1 MAVLFVLNRYNA
13 SDWSDMMR
21 DRAPDLDVR
30 LWPDETGNP
39 VDIRFVV
46 AWNPPE
52 GELAKFPNLE
62 VIFSIGAGVDHL
74 MKDPH
79 LPKVPVVRVV
89 DPDLTKRMTEY
100 VVMNVL
106 LHHRR
111 FRLYDDQQQA
121 RDWTEHSQPAAS
133 EVRVGIMGFGTL
145 GQDAGLILRDLG
157 FQVAGWS
164 NSRKQVEGIESF
176 AGGGELEAFLGRTD
190 ILVSLLPHTPDTDR
204 MLNRGLFALLPQDG
218 ALGGP
223 FLINAGRGKVQS
235 DADILDAL
243 NEGVLKGASLDVFE
257 EEPLAH
263 DSGLWVHP
271 GMMLTPHVAA
281 ESSPLAINDY
291 ILDQLRG
298 YELGET
304 LSNVVNAER
313 GY

>member
-1 MAVLFVLNRYNA
+1 MAVLFVLNRFNA

-39 VDIRFVV
+39 EDVRFVV
-46 AWNPPE
+46 AWNPPA
-52 GELAKFPNLE
+52 GELSKFPNLE
-62 VIFSIGAGVDHL
+62 VIFSMGAGVDHL
-74 MKDPH
+74 MKDPG

-89 DPDLTKRMTEY
+89 DLDLTKRMTEY

-111 FRLYDDQQQA
+111 FRLYDGQQKA
-121 RDWTEHSQPAAS
+121 GAWTEHSQPAAS
-133 EVRVGIMGFGTL
+133 DVRVGIMGFGTL
-145 GQDAGLILRDLG
+145 GQDCGIILRDLG

-176 AGGGELEAFLGRTD
+176 AGEAELSGFLGRSD
-190 ILVSLLPHTPDTDR
+190 ILVCLLPHTPATDR
-204 MLNRGLFALLPQDG
+204 MLNAKLFAQLPQDG

-235 DADILDAL
+235 DADILAAL
-243 NEGVLKGASLDVFE
+243 NDGTLKGASLDVFE
-257 EEPLAH
+257 EEPLPQ
-263 DSGLWVHP
+263 DSPLWSHP
-271 GMMLTPHVAA
+271 GVVLTPHVAA
-281 ESSPLAINDY
+281 ESSPVAINDY

-298 YELGET
+298 YELGEA